1 MNIKELIRRIRVNLG
16 LQKELPNE
24 AVLGFLR
31 VLEDVRAEELSCDEI
46 YTKLDEY
53 VEREANKKDAA
64 QLMPLIRQHLDT
76 CPDCC
81 EEYEALLDV
90 VEKTEEE

>member
-1 MNIKELIRRIRVNLG
+1 MNLRELIQRIKNSFIPHE
-16 LQKELPNE
+16 ELPNE

-31 VLEDVRAEELSCDEI
+31 LLEETHDEELSCDEI

-53 VEREANKKDAA
+53 VQREVDKKDAA
-64 QLMPLIRQHLDT
+64 KLMPLIRDHLDT

-81 EEYEALLDV
+81 EEFEVLLDV
-90 VEKTEEE
+90 IEKTDAN

>member
-1 MNIKELIRRIRVNLG
+1 MNIKDLVRRIRTNLG
-16 LQKELPNE
+16 LQKELPSE

-31 VLEDVRAEELSCDEI
+31 VLESARGDEISCDEI

-64 QLMPLIRQHLDT
+64 QLMPLFREHLDT

-81 EEYEALLDV
+81 EEYETLLNV
-90 VEKTEEE
+90 VKKCDEK